1 MKKLLFSVIVFVVAA
16 FLLTSC
22 NGNQNDQS
30 STTDPNVKSYQ
41 ITEYVDGVEAPAFV
55 KKGNYV
61 VYVKSSDDSRWFAWD
76 YENWEIKTP
85 DEALEYSVYFFKV
98 DRLFESVEDL
108 ENANDLTLNMLVGTK
123 SYYATL
129 GRGAAIYEIV
139 AEKPSTSG
147 SIKLDSLYAGL
158 RPFEV
163 NGEKIIT
170 VDQFGTYG
178 DGETADQRRINKAF
192 EFVADVIEFESSVY
206 MQENTITLNHG
217 DVRLNG
223 KGAEIRNRYEKAVV
237 NIDFQITGSSFDAR
251 IENIVIE
258 NLTLKCT
265 ESRGQGA
272 LYNERDHF
280 QLDSNYTKNLTIQNC
295 KFLVPEHVSESSELH
310 VTSVS
315 LHNGINTLFENNTV
329 INLSKSTAYSGGVW
343 FWSDNDNLDHVSEN
357 LVVRNNYIEKS
368 SHDEVLAFFHG
379 TFNNITVEN
388 NEIFT
393 YDEPS
398 DHASAHAIG
407 FGVFDVPTTVKNVTF
422 SNNSV
427 DVVCNR
433 DIFIFSDVE
442 NIKIFDNE
450 LIARN
455 NTSSEPIMYGVFRVA
470 FDKKNYDSAG
480 ISPSQNNIEIYGNTV
495 KVYNPTE
502 VPMNYNCNEG
512 FDFHDN
518 TFEYIPS

>member
-1 MKKLLFSVIVFVVAA
+1 MKKS
-16 FLLTSC
+16 LLTILALIIAMLVLVAC
-22 NGNQNDQS
+22 DGNSGAGNTD
-30 STTDPNVKSYQ
+30 TTYNT
-41 ITEYVDGVEAPAFV
+41 TEYVNGVQATAPV
-55 KKGNYV
+55 EKGNYV
-61 VYVKSSDDSRWFAWD
+61 VYVRPSDDSRWFAWD
-76 YENWEIKTP
+76 YENWSIKDADTS
-85 DEALEYSVYFFKV
+85 LEYSVYFFKV
-98 DRLFESVEDL
+98 DALFDSVEAL
-108 ENANDLTLNMLVGTK
+108 EAADSVTAGTLVGTK
-123 SYYATL
+123 SYHAGL
-129 GRGAAIYEIV
+129 GRGAAIYEII
-139 AEKPSTSG
+139 EKKPTEAGILEIDS
-147 SIKLDSLYAGL
+147 LSLYA
-158 RPFEV
+158 RVYPFTV
-163 NGEKIIT
+163 NDEKIIT

-178 DGETADQRRINKAF
+178 DGERADHGKINIAF
-192 EFVADVIEFESSVY
+192 KYADANVIEFESSVY

-217 DVRLNG
+217 NVRIDGN
-223 KGAEIRNRYEKAVV
+223 GAEIHNSYPKSVV
-237 NIDFQITGSSFDAR
+237 NRDFQIAGSSFDDR
-251 IENIVIE
+251 IENIILE
-258 NLTLKCT
+258 NLTVKCT
-265 ESRGQGA
+265 ESRGQGT

-280 QLDSNYTKNLTIQNC
+280 QLDSNYTKNLTIKNC
-295 KFLVPEHVSESSELH
+295 KFLVPEHVPESSDIH

-315 LHNGINTLFENNTV
+315 LHNGINTIFENNTV

-343 FWSDNDNLDHVSEN
+343 FWSDYNNFNHVSEN

-379 TFNNITVEN
+379 AFNNITVEN
-388 NEIFT
+388 NEILT
-393 YDEPS
+393 YDEPN

-427 DVVCNR
+427 DIVCNR

-470 FDKKNYDSAG
+470 FDEKNYDSAG
-480 ISPSQNNIEIYGNTV
+480 ISPSQKNVEIYNNTV